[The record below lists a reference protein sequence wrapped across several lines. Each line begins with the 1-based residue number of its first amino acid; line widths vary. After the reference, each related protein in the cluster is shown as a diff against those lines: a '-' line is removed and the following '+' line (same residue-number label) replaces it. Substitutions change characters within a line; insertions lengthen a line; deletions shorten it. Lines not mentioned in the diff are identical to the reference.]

1 MLRPRWT
8 AVSRSAAAASA
19 AMADNMAAGQYIG
32 KAVDR
37 LSEPRILDLG
47 ASRRIRT
54 MTTMNMS
61 THSNGRPLQGRHA
74 LVTGGSRGL
83 GRALGHALG
92 AAGARVVLVAREVAP
107 LEEAAASIRRAGGQ
121 AWAV

>member
-19 AMADNMAAGQYIG
+19 AMADNMGAGQYIG

-47 ASRRIRT
+47 ASRRIRRMKTMKT
-54 MTTMNMS
+54 MTTMNVS
-61 THSNGRPLQGRHA
+61 TYSNGRPLQGRHA

-92 AAGARVVLVAREVAP
+92 A
-107 LEEAAASIRRAGGQ
+107 
-121 AWAV
+121 